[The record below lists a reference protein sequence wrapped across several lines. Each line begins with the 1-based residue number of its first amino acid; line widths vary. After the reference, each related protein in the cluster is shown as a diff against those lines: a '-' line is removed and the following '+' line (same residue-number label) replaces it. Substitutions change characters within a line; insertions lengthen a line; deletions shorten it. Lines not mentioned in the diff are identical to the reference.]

1 MYETNEC
8 IRNNGSKECITTN
21 FYNHSFFNVAVYVKN
36 ISIYFYWIDFNFH
49 TIIFKKT
56 MLHHALFIEGTVI
69 SYLLSNLLKVLL
81 EVFKGNE
88 QIDSNKSPKYL
99 INLHNYIKQQGLSLC
114 RCYFWFFWIE

>member
-1 MYETNEC
+1 
-8 IRNNGSKECITTN
+8 
-21 FYNHSFFNVAVYVKN
+21 
-36 ISIYFYWIDFNFH
+36 
-49 TIIFKKT
+49 

-99 INLHNYIKQQGLSLC
+99 INLHNYIKQQGLSH
-114 RCYFWFFWIE
+114 